1 MNNNNSDNLESTNV
15 QLEMLEKE
23 YMLILKQYETAYA
36 NYISNLNSQQQ
47 QQPNNSDSFSAL
59 QGRTYWGTYGIK
71 EGTAATQKEC
81 ESMCLSDTKCTGATF
96 NPSKRYCWTRGGD
109 SGLTVGTDSD
119 YALIP
124 KIKENLILLKNLNQ
138 QLMDLNKRISNK
150 LNMIYPLAKEET
162 SSKNEKQNE
171 LTQSYSSLVKEKTEL
186 ENVLNEYETLEETL
200 NNNTL
205 YVNQKNLSL
214 RMWVIIAII
223 LLVITFKTM
232 VPMSQLSTT
241 LVVAISMVA
250 IVYIAVNK

>member
-15 QLEMLEKE
+15 QLETLEKE

-36 NYISNLNSQQQ
+36 NYVSNLNNQQQ
-47 QQPNNSDSFSAL
+47 QTSNSTSFSAL

-71 EGTAATQKEC
+71 EGSVGTQKEC

-96 NPSKRYCWTRGGD
+96 NPSKRYCWTRGGE

-124 KIKENLILLKNLNQ
+124 KVKENLILLKNLNQ
-138 QLMDLNKRISNK
+138 QLMDLNKRIGNK
-150 LNMIYPLAKEET
+150 LNMVYPIVQEE
-162 SSKNEKQNE
+162 SNLQSQKQKE

-186 ENVLNEYETLEETL
+186 EVVLNEYETLEETL

-205 YVNQKNLSL
+205 YVNQKNMSL
-214 RMWVIIAII
+214 RMWVILAII
-223 LLVITFKTM
+223 LLVITFKIM

-241 LVVAISMVA
+241 LVVVISMVA